1 MISNAENAEKS
12 VYECRVFTRVQSL
25 LSVHQRVGTDDV
37 DEAAGASFH
46 FVHQEGQ
53 IVELVL
59 NKQKQSKAKMLINK
73 FCYPYNGSDHMSTGT
88 WRSRIRVPCRCS
100 RAVASE

>member
-1 MISNAENAEKS
+1 MLKRVCMTAEG
-12 VYECRVFTRVQSL
+12 VFTWVQSL

-46 FVHQEGQ
+46 FVHQERQ

-59 NKQKQSKAKMLINK
+59 KKTTTQKQLKAKMLINK
-73 FCYPYNGSDHMSTGT
+73 FCCPYNGCDHVSTGT

-100 RAVASE
+100 RVVASE

>member
-1 MISNAENAEKS
+1 MISNAENAEMS
-12 VYECRVFTRVQSL
+12 VYDCRVFTWVQSL

-37 DEAAGASFH
+37 DEAAGASFD

-59 NKQKQSKAKMLINK
+59 NKQEQLKAKMLINE
-73 FCYPYNGSDHMSTGT
+73 FCNTYNGSDHTSTGT

-100 RAVASE
+100 RVVASE